1 MEHIRKLVDYL
12 NEKDPEL
19 RLRAND
25 TYFAHLETVLL
36 PHLLR
41 VVQKDNTLL
50 SEIELLPGL
59 NVGKIWD
66 GSDTAWSRLH
76 MALLH
81 SFMHGDPKEKMGKLV
96 ESLKTMIPN
105 LPGVG
110 AQADQFMNMLNS
122 EDNQESIKE
131 MLELVMNTRLASLVS
146 EIVQSLQF
154 TDLDIKLDDPE
165 ELMEMM
171 RNPMAHPALKEIMD
185 RAQMLLREKIET
197 GKINQQDLRREI
209 ETLRAKFQSAF
220 GKYLNDSIIGAQG
233 NTTGNTADQILS
245 NHPEARRARML
256 ARMQKKQRGGGGGG
270 GPAQEEVDEEAIRR
284 ANAMADEL
292 LREEEAEL
300 TRAAAR
306 AKAQKKPTEKQL
318 RK

>member
-1 MEHIRKLVDYL
+1 MEHIRKLADYL

-19 RLRAND
+19 RLRASD

-122 EDNQESIKE
+122 EDNQASIKE

-220 GKYLNDSIIGAQG
+220 GKYLNESIIGAQG

-284 ANAMADEL
+284 ANAVADEL
-292 LREEEAEL
+292 LREEETEL

>member
-1 MEHIRKLVDYL
+1 
-12 NEKDPEL
+12 
-19 RLRAND
+19 
-25 TYFAHLETVLL
+25 
-36 PHLLR
+36 
-41 VVQKDNTLL
+41 
-50 SEIELLPGL
+50 
-59 NVGKIWD
+59 
-66 GSDTAWSRLH
+66 
-76 MALLH
+76 
-81 SFMHGDPKEKMGKLV
+81 
-96 ESLKTMIPN
+96 
-105 LPGVG
+105 
-110 AQADQFMNMLNS
+110 
-122 EDNQESIKE
+122 
-131 MLELVMNTRLASLVS
+131 
-146 EIVQSLQF
+146 
-154 TDLDIKLDDPE
+154 
-165 ELMEMM
+165 
-171 RNPMAHPALKEIMD
+171 MD

-220 GKYLNDSIIGAQG
+220 GKYLNESIVGAQG

-270 GPAQEEVDEEAIRR
+270 STREEVDEEAIRR
-284 ANAMADEL
+284 ANEMADEL

>member
-1 MEHIRKLVDYL
+1 MEHIRKLVEYL

-25 TYFAHLETVLL
+25 TYFTHIETVLL

-41 VVQKDNTLL
+41 VVQKDNTLM
-50 SEIELLPGL
+50 SEIELLPGV

-66 GSDTAWSRLH
+66 GSDTAWSRVH

-81 SFMHGDPKEKMGKLV
+81 SFMHGDPKEKMSKLID
-96 ESLKTMIPN
+96 SLKG
-105 LPGVG
+105 LVPGLGG

-122 EDNQESIKE
+122 EDNQSSIKE

-146 EIVQSLQF
+146 EVVQSLQF
-154 TDLDIKLDDPE
+154 SDLDIKLDDPE

-171 RNPMAHPALKEIMD
+171 RNPMAHPGLKEIMD

-197 GKINQQDLRREI
+197 GKINQQELRREI

-220 GKYLNDSIIGAQG
+220 GKYLNESIVGAQG

-256 ARMQKKQRGGGGGG
+256 ARMQKKQRGGGGT
-270 GPAQEEVDEEAIRR
+270 AAASAEVDEESIRR

-292 LREEEAEL
+292 LREEEAES
-300 TRAAAR
+300 AR
-306 AKAQKKPTEKQL
+306 AKAHAQKKPTEKQL

>member
-1 MEHIRKLVDYL
+1 
-12 NEKDPEL
+12 
-19 RLRAND
+19 
-25 TYFAHLETVLL
+25 
-36 PHLLR
+36 
-41 VVQKDNTLL
+41 
-50 SEIELLPGL
+50 
-59 NVGKIWD
+59 
-66 GSDTAWSRLH
+66 

-122 EDNQESIKE
+122 EDNQASIKE

-220 GKYLNDSIIGAQG
+220 GKYLNESIIGAQG

-292 LREEEAEL
+292 LREEETEL